1 MRYKSG
7 MFDNNPEGLDME
19 ARMQN
24 MEDRI
29 DKIISKMEVFDQILQ
44 AHDKSISEIKQI
56 LKENDYLRDSQEE
69 ELE

>member
-1 MRYKSG
+1 MKYKSG

-56 LKENDYLRDSQEE
+56 LKENDYLKDSQEE

>member
-7 MFDNNPEGLDME
+7 LFDRDPQMLPME
-19 ARMQN
+19 ERMQN